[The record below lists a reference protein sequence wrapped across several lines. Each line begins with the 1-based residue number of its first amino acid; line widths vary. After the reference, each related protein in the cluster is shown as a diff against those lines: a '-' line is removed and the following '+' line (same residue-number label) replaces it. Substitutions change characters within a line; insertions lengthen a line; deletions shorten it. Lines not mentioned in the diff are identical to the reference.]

1 MRINKTQGTQMI
13 TVNLK
18 TEHSLYDEAADNGG
32 IDYQGHGAAFLK
44 MDLSEKLFYCED
56 LDREEVQAFF
66 DQPNEYFFGECN
78 LEWQFVQKP
87 TLGRG
92 KQAMWF
98 AKYFKSGYYE
108 EPFE

>member
-1 MRINKTQGTQMI
+1 MI
-13 TVNLK
+13 TVDLK
-18 TEHSLYDEAADNGG
+18 KEHTLFNESEADGAIN
-32 IDYQGHGAAFLK
+32 YQGHGAAFLK
-44 MDLSEKLFYCED
+44 NDFSEKLFYCED
-56 LDREEVQAFF
+56 LDREEVQEFF
-66 DQPNEYFFGECN
+66 DKADEYYFGACN
-78 LEWQFVQKP
+78 LEWQFVQGA